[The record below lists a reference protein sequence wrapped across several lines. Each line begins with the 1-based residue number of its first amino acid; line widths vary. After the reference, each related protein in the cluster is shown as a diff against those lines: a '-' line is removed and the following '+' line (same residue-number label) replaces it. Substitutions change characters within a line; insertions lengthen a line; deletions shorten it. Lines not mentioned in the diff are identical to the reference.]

1 MDHLDGFVCDD
12 NLAHP
17 PLLDRGW
24 KVTNVSWRSDTDW
37 SQFDLV
43 VIRSTWDYQNEPQ
56 RFLEVLQTIE
66 ESGARLENPLALV
79 RWNLKKTYLFELEQR
94 GAPVVPAVRYSCL
107 DDAGLEDLFD
117 RFETPEIVLKPE
129 VGANADHAYR
139 LSRGCPS
146 RRRQELVASFRQR
159 PFLAQP
165 FLPAVTEEGE
175 FSLFYFLGEL
185 SHCILKTPK
194 SGDFRV
200 QEEHGGIIRPAVP
213 EPKLLEASRK
223 VMAAIPGA
231 EPPLYARTDLVRDSQ
246 GDFRVM
252 EVELIEPALYFR
264 MDSGAAARFADAV
277 ERLWMRSASRT
288 AAQGFARER
297 T

>member
-1 MDHLDGFVCDD
+1 MGHLDGFVCDD
-12 NLAHP
+12 DLAHR
-17 PLLDRGW
+17 PLMDRGW
-24 KVTNVSWRSDTDW
+24 MVTNVSWRSDTDW

-56 RFLEVLQTIE
+56 RFLEVLRQIE
-66 ESGARLENPLALV
+66 ESGTRLENPLGLV
-79 RWNLKKTYLFELEQR
+79 RWNLRKTYLFELEQR
-94 GAPVVPAVRYSCL
+94 GAPVVPAVWYPRL
-107 DDAGLEDLFD
+107 DDAALHDLFD
-117 RFETPEIVLKPE
+117 RFDTPEIVLKPE

-139 LSRGCPS
+139 LSRSCAT
-146 RRRQELVASFRQR
+146 RRREELVSSFRQR

-165 FLPAVTEEGE
+165 FLPAITEEGE

-194 SGDFRV
+194 PGDFRV
-200 QEEHGGIIRPAVP
+200 QEEHGGIIQPAPP
-213 EPKLLEASRK
+213 EPQLLEASGR
-223 VMAAIPGA
+223 VMAAIPTS
-231 EPPLYARTDLVRDSQ
+231 EPPLYARTDLVRDPR

-264 MDSGAAARFADAV
+264 MDSGAAARFAEAI
-277 ERLWMRSASRT
+277 ERLWSRP
-288 AAQGFARER
+288 AAGTSFQGFARDR